1 MRPYYVL
8 FFIPFFSVQKYGCQN
23 NTFSIS
29 LFYEI
34 NQTRPQNEFYKL
46 DSICNLIKANHAEI
60 KITGFADFLS
70 NTSYNQ
76 TLSEK
81 RAFLVKNYLEK
92 RLSENN
98 NRSKIKII
106 ACTGEGEKNSLDD
119 NSNTGEPY
127 QRRVDV
133 FIAVKTNTIVANSP
147 VAKVAQNLTKD
158 IKALAKGE
166 RMTIEGLLFEPGRHV
181 AFESAM
187 PVLVKLVETL
197 KKETNLRI
205 EIQGHV
211 CCFDGNDDGFDY
223 DNLDHQ
229 LSVNRAKAVYDYL
242 IKNGIEAS
250 RLTYKGYGYSDP
262 KVFPEITPQDEQMNR
277 RVEVKVLDF

>member
-1 MRPYYVL
+1 
-8 FFIPFFSVQKYGCQN
+8 
-23 NTFSIS
+23 
-29 LFYEI
+29 
-34 NQTRPQNEFYKL
+34 
-46 DSICNLIKANHAEI
+46 
-60 KITGFADFLS
+60 
-70 NTSYNQ
+70 
-76 TLSEK
+76 
-81 RAFLVKNYLEK
+81 
-92 RLSENN
+92 
-98 NRSKIKII
+98 
-106 ACTGEGEKNSLDD
+106 
-119 NSNTGEPY
+119 
-127 QRRVDV
+127 
-133 FIAVKTNTIVANSP
+133 
-147 VAKVAQNLTKD
+147 
-158 IKALAKGE
+158 
-166 RMTIEGLLFEPGRHV
+166 
-181 AFESAM
+181 M

>member
-1 MRPYYVL
+1 MRLYYLL
-8 FFIPFFSVQKYGCQN
+8 FFIPFFSVQKYDCQN

-34 NQTRPQNEFYKL
+34 NQIRPQNEFYKL

-60 KITGFADFLS
+60 KITGFADYLS
-70 NTSYNQ
+70 NSSYNQ

-92 RLSENN
+92 RLSENIS
-98 NRSKIKII
+98 RSKIKII

>member
-1 MRPYYVL
+1 MRPYYLL
-8 FFIPFFSVQKYGCQN
+8 FFIPFFCVQKYGCQN

-34 NQTRPQNEFYKL
+34 NQIRPQNEFYKL

-60 KITGFADFLS
+60 KITGFADYLS

-133 FIAVKTNTIVANSP
+133 FIAVKTNTIVAYSP
-147 VAKVAQNLTKD
+147 VVKVAQNLTKD

>member
-1 MRPYYVL
+1 MRPYYLL

-34 NQTRPQNEFYKL
+34 NHIRPQNEFYKL

-60 KITGFADFLS
+60 KITGFADYLS

-81 RAFLVKNYLEK
+81 RAFFVKNYLEK

-133 FIAVKTNTIVANSP
+133 SIAVKTNTIVANSP

-250 RLTYKGYGYSDP
+250 RLAYKGYGYSDP

>member
-1 MRPYYVL
+1 MRPYYLL
-8 FFIPFFSVQKYGCQN
+8 FFIPFFCVQKYGCQN

-34 NQTRPQNEFYKL
+34 NQIRPQNEFYKL
-46 DSICNLIKANHAEI
+46 DSICSLIKANHAEI

-76 TLSEK
+76 ALSEK

>member
-1 MRPYYVL
+1 MRPYYLL
-8 FFIPFFSVQKYGCQN
+8 FFIPFFCVQRYGCQN
-23 NTFSIS
+23 NTISIS

-34 NQTRPQNEFYKL
+34 NQIRPQNEFYKL
-46 DSICNLIKANHAEI
+46 DSICNLIKSNHAEI
-60 KITGFADFLS
+60 KITGFADYLS

-147 VAKVAQNLTKD
+147 VVKVAQNLTKD

>member
-1 MRPYYVL
+1 MRPYYLL
-8 FFIPFFSVQKYGCQN
+8 FFIPFFCVQKYGCQN

-34 NQTRPQNEFYKL
+34 NHIRPQNEFYKL

-60 KITGFADFLS
+60 KITGFADYLS
-70 NTSYNQ
+70 NSSYNQ

-147 VAKVAQNLTKD
+147 VVKVAQNLTKD